1 MYSLKR
7 VAIYLHVDTFNL
19 LQYIFKRLPQ
29 DCRVLDNE
37 IVSTLK
43 EPLEVSVQTR
53 TRGTLC
59 RLLSKTNFPDDAE
72 GPSFFKDWMAS
83 MMNERGIMGGKGGDH
98 VPEEAPVQAIRRY
111 DDSQAGTRG
120 VEKKKMRDCACV
132 QPPLPATH
140 PHKALTFLTLL
151 RATVMFTFA
160 RLLAPRTSR
169 VERKAAEISLLS
181 IFPCI
186 YCLEVKTA
194 HHQKNIPSSECCFYL
209 TEVQ

>member
-1 MYSLKR
+1 MFKAPMIRLIPKTANVSKNKVFFYSLIVFLKKGR
-7 VAIYLHVDTFNL
+7 NILTCQYIYL

-120 VEKKKMRDCACV
+120 MEEKKKDERLRV
-132 QPPLPATH
+132 
-140 PHKALTFLTLL
+140 
-151 RATVMFTFA
+151 RATSPPSHTPSQSLDLFNPPACDCV
-160 RLLAPRTSR
+160 RLRCSR
-169 VERKAAEISLLS
+169 LHV
-181 IFPCI
+181 C
-186 YCLEVKTA
+186 
-194 HHQKNIPSSECCFYL
+194 
-209 TEVQ
+209 